1 VVEESRYLGVAD
13 VTVEIASRRA
23 APSPLPMWACPKCA
37 VEIERSALR
46 ANLSVCPSCGFHTRI
61 SARERV
67 SQLTD
72 PGSFSER
79 WAHLRTLDPLGF
91 VDLEPYPERLHEAQ
105 AASGLSE
112 AIVTGDARIGGYPVI
127 LAVMDF
133 GFMGGSMGSV
143 VGEKLWRAAGAAAGE
158 RLPLVTVCSSGGA
171 RMQEGILSLMQM
183 AKTSI
188 AVDILNEAR
197 VPFIS
202 VLVDPCTGGVLASF
216 ATLADICV
224 AEPGAQLSFSGPR
237 VIAQTT
243 QEALPEDFASAERN
257 LLLGHLDAVVPR
269 AELPAK
275 LAAYLR
281 LLKGGARDG
290 RDQVSPT
297 DLLARGASDLADRA
311 ADLADRAAGSLD
323 RVVFGLKRWGGR
335 ARDVATKAFRRA

>member
-1 VVEESRYLGVAD
+1 MSPVEVQIL
-13 VTVEIASRRA
+13 SRRGD
-23 APSPLPMWACPKCA
+23 PPLGPRWTCPKCGA
-37 VEIERSALR
+37 QTERDEWR
-46 ANLSVCPSCGFHTRI
+46 AGLSVCEACGFHARI
-61 SARERV
+61 SARERIA
-67 SQLTD
+67 QLAD
-72 PGSFSER
+72 PASFEER
-79 WAHLRTLDPLGF
+79 WANLRTLDPLGF
-91 VDLEPYPERLHEAQ
+91 TDLQPYPERLREAQ
-105 AASGLSE
+105 AATGLPE
-112 AIVTGDARIGGYPVI
+112 AIIIGRATIDGAPCL

-133 GFMGGSMGSV
+133 GFLGGSMGSV
-143 VGEKLWRAAGAAAGE
+143 VGEKLYLAAEAAALE
-158 RLPLVTVCSSGGA
+158 RLPVVAVCTSGGA